1 MEYLTPS
8 NSKVETKTWLER
20 EMRYIYMEEIF
31 IFLQLFNHTSS
42 GDKIEILEKLL
53 SLLSLLFVISNYL
66 VILDYFANENVA

>member
-1 MEYLTPS
+1 
-8 NSKVETKTWLER
+8 
-20 EMRYIYMEEIF
+20 MEEIF